1 MQLNVEGFHF
11 LTGYNCYTIVKNITI
26 YIIQI
31 STIPFKSEFNLAM
44 ENAFSRVLGH
54 YSNRPGPKQTLSW
67 PPILLNGGCPVQ
79 LSSVKVGLIGYNEDC
94 CAMTEKLLHV
104 DWLRASK

>member
-31 STIPFKSEFNLAM
+31 SSIPFKNEFNFVRQRLTGLAVHLAM

-54 YSNRPGPKQTLSW
+54 YSNRRGFAK
-67 PPILLNGGCPVQ
+67 
-79 LSSVKVGLIGYNEDC
+79 
-94 CAMTEKLLHV
+94 TE
-104 DWLRASK
+104 